1 MNTST
6 KTRGRPKG
14 AVSNVN
20 ISLRQLNELFPL
32 DAVIPVGAVWLRE
45 YGVSVEKPQPLV
57 VTEASLPEQEEEK
70 IQFSVTRFDEGKE
83 ELPAPPEEIVVE
95 AE

>member
-20 ISLRQLNELFPL
+20 ITLRQLNELFPL

-45 YGVSVEKPQPLV
+45 YGVTVEKPQPLV
-57 VTEASLPEQEEEK
+57 VTEASLPVE
-70 IQFSVTRFDEGKE
+70 IQFSVTRFDEAE
-83 ELPAPPEEIVVE
+83 QLPEPPAEIYIDIGE
-95 AE
+95 

>member
-20 ISLRQLNELFPL
+20 ITLRQLNELFPL

-45 YGVSVEKPQPLV
+45 YGVSVEKPQPIV
-57 VTEASLPEQEEEK
+57 VTEASTPVEPEPK
-70 IQFSVTRFDEGKE
+70 IQFSVTRFDEAE
-83 ELPAPPEEIVVE
+83 QLPDPPEEIFVG

>member
-1 MNTST
+1 MNNEI
-6 KTRGRPKG
+6 KKQKGRPKG

-20 ISLRQLNELFPL
+20 ITLRQLNELFPL

-45 YGVSVEKPQPLV
+45 YGVSVEKPQPIV
-57 VTEASLPEQEEEK
+57 VTEAMVPQEEEK

-83 ELPAPPEEIVVE
+83 ELPDPPEEIFVG